1 MIYIHIDFCGKC
13 MLAFD
18 IVAVLKMANVIR
30 GINAAEEEAIIKT
43 RFITG
48 ASASRGEPPLKKLAK
63 K

>member
-1 MIYIHIDFCGKC
+1 